1 MAQFTCSHTLT
12 NRFLLHVQFS
22 TFAFFYVLEIRKA
35 SYLQKERKK
44 NRFISEAL
52 KQLDAEFDEQLGHE
66 LLMKLA

>member
-1 MAQFTCSHTLT
+1 MYGSPH
-12 NRFLLHVQFS
+12 LLSFMSWKLGWHHI
-22 TFAFFYVLEIRKA
+22 YRK
-35 SYLQKERKK
+35 KEKK